1 MADMYTPEEIQAI
14 FDAVAEANAKQIP
27 LSKELAVAYEDAK
40 KGVKNYTRELDA
52 SLKKLGSSAISLAK
66 SIKDNKQ
73 GADVFS
79 DSISSGADAV
89 SKFASRFGILGQVFG
104 GIAKAGAAYI
114 GAVNKQSDALYKSY
128 QEMSRFGGVGAGGMT
143 EVFANLKRFGYG
155 VEELGNMTALIAES
169 SKELAVFNGSV
180 FGGARELANLSADI
194 TSSGLQQ
201 QFMNMGMSVDE
212 INRGNRAYYLQMNR
226 LNRQQQLTT
235 QGAAAYHTEMEALSR
250 LTGQTRKEMEDQRLQ
265 ALQMDE
271 VFAAI
276 NKSADPNK
284 IYAVFDTISN
294 PKLRKAIGQSLNG
307 IVGQSEEQMQYIQ
320 ATNGRIVD
328 LSMQLQQGAIS
339 VDDFNRELALSLK
352 SNMGVREDISIIAGA
367 GKFMGDSL
375 FEDAMYIKKYGAA
388 NSTTLEGMKKE
399 VERAGSGFDKATDAA
414 SALRISQMKSRDAME
429 NFLNAGVKP
438 VTQAMEILAKAVEYL
453 TLLIPFGGRAKAQ
466 YEKEKA
472 DAAKKQADLENKAV
486 PSKTPIKI
494 EGEGLAGIR
503 EMIAA
508 KESGGDYNVMVG
520 GQKMDLT
527 NMSIADVMNMQSN
540 RKAAGMN
547 TAAGKYQIINSTLQG
562 LVAEGGIDTN
572 AKFDQQ
578 MQDRLADML
587 IQKRGYGDYKSG
599 KITKEDFATNLSKEW
614 AALPSGPA
622 NQSYY
627 AGVGNN
633 KAHYSWDQVMG
644 MQFANGGIASG
655 PTSGYQAMLHGT
667 EAVVPLEDG
676 RSIPVTNTG
685 SPEQMGIMSSQLD
698 KLDELIS
705 VMKNQLSVS
714 NRILQMQT

>member
-14 FDAVAEANAKQIP
+14 FDAVAQANAKQIP
-27 LSKELAVAYEDAK
+27 LSKELAQAYEDAK

-52 SLKKLGSSAISLAK
+52 SLKKLGSSAVSLAR

-73 GADVFS
+73 GADVFT
-79 DSISSGADAV
+79 DSITSGADAV
-89 SKFASRFGILGQVFG
+89 ARYTSKFGLLGQVIG
-104 GIAKAGAAYI
+104 GVIKAGSAYI
-114 GAVNKQSDALYKSY
+114 GAVNKQSDALFKSY
-128 QEMSRFGGVGAGGMT
+128 QELSRFGATGAGGMT
-143 EVFANLKRFGYG
+143 DVFANLKRFGYG

-194 TSSGLQQ
+194 TDAGLQRGL
-201 QFMNMGMSVDE
+201 MNMGLSVDE
-212 INRGNRAYYLQMNR
+212 INKGNRAYYLQMGR
-226 LNRQQQLTT
+226 LNRQQQITT
-235 QGAAAYHTEMEALSR
+235 QGAAAYHTEMEALTR
-250 LTGQTRKEMEDQRLQ
+250 LTGQNRKEMEDQRLQ

-276 NKSADPNK
+276 NKSADPDK
-284 IYAVFDTISN
+284 IFAVFNTITN
-294 PKLRKAIGQSLNG
+294 PRLRKAIGQSLNG

-320 ATNGRIVD
+320 ATNGRIID

-339 VDDFNRELALSLK
+339 VDEFNRELAASLK
-352 SNMGVREDISIIAGA
+352 TNMGVREDISVIAGA
-367 GKFMGDSL
+367 GKFMGESL
-375 FEDAMYIKKYGAA
+375 FDDAMYIQKYGRA
-388 NSTTLEGMKKE
+388 NSTTLEGMTKE
-399 VERAGSGFDKATDAA
+399 AKMAAMGFDSATDAA
-414 SALRISQMKSRDAME
+414 TGLRISQMKSRDAME
-429 NFLNAGVKP
+429 NFVNAGVKP

-472 DAAKKQADLENKAV
+472 DAAKKQA
-486 PSKTPIKI
+486 KI
-494 EGEGLAGIR
+494 EGEGLSGIR

-527 NMSIADVMNMQSN
+527 NMSIADVLSMQQQ
-540 RKAAGMN
+540 RIAGGQN
-547 TAAGKYQIINSTLQG
+547 SAAGKYQIINSTLKG
-562 LVAEGGIDTN
+562 LVAEGGIDTS

-587 IQKRGYGDYKSG
+587 IQKRGYSDYKSG
-599 KITKEDFATNLSKEW
+599 KMSKEQFATNLSKEW
-614 AALPSGPA
+614 AALPSGPG

-655 PTSGYQAMLHGT
+655 PSSGYQAMLHGT
-667 EAVVPLEDG
+667 EAVVPLQDG
-676 RSIPVTNTG
+676 RSIPVTNTS
-685 SPEQMGIMSSQLD
+685 SPEQMGAMSAQLD

-714 NRILQMQT
+714 SRILQMQT

>member
-52 SLKKLGSSAISLAK
+52 SLKKLGSSAVSLAR

-73 GADVFS
+73 GADVFT
-79 DSISSGADAV
+79 DSITSGADAV
-89 SKFASRFGILGQVFG
+89 ARYTSKFGLLGQVIG
-104 GIAKAGAAYI
+104 GVIKAGSAYI
-114 GAVNKQSDALYKSY
+114 GAVNKQSDALFKSY
-128 QEMSRFGGVGAGGMT
+128 QELSRFGATGAGGMT
-143 EVFANLKRFGYG
+143 DVFANLKRFGYG

-194 TSSGLQQ
+194 TDAGLQRGL
-201 QFMNMGMSVDE
+201 MNMGMSVDE
-212 INRGNRAYYLQMNR
+212 INKGNRAYYLQMGR
-226 LNRQQQLTT
+226 LNRQQQITT
-235 QGAAAYHTEMEALSR
+235 QGAAAYHTEMEALTR
-250 LTGQTRKEMEDQRLQ
+250 LTGQSRKEMEDQRLE

-271 VFAAI
+271 IFATI
-276 NKSADPNK
+276 SKSADPERIFALLN
-284 IYAVFDTISN
+284 TIGD
-294 PKLRKAIGQSLNG
+294 PKMRKAIGQSLNG
-307 IVGQSEEQMQYIQ
+307 IVGQSDEQMQYIQ
-320 ATNGRIVD
+320 ATNGRILE
-328 LSMQLQQGAIS
+328 LSMQYNQGIISIDQFNKEMAASLQSNMAVRENIS
-339 VDDFNRELALSLK
+339 V
-352 SNMGVREDISIIAGA
+352 IAGA
-367 GKFMGDSL
+367 GKFMGESL
-375 FEDAMYIKKYGAA
+375 FNDAMYIQKYGRA
-388 NSTTLEGMKKE
+388 NSTTLEGMTKE
-399 VERAGSGFDKATDAA
+399 AKMAAMGFDTATD
-414 SALRISQMKSRDAME
+414 SATGLRISQMKSRDAME
-429 NFLNAGVKP
+429 NFVNAGVKP

-466 YEKEKA
+466 YEKEKTE
-472 DAAKKQADLENKAV
+472 AAKKQA
-486 PSKTPIKI
+486 KI
-494 EGEGLAGIR
+494 EGEGLSGIR

-527 NMSIADVMNMQSN
+527 NMSIADVLAMQQQ
-540 RKAAGMN
+540 RIAGGQN
-547 TAAGKYQIINSTLQG
+547 SAAGKYQIINSTLKG
-562 LVAEGGIDTN
+562 LVAEGGIDTS

-587 IQKRGYGDYKSG
+587 IQKRGYSDYKSG
-599 KITKEDFATNLSKEW
+599 KMSKEQFATNLSKEW
-614 AALPSGPA
+614 AALPSGPG

-655 PTSGYQAMLHGT
+655 PSSGYQAMLHGT

-676 RSIPVTNTG
+676 RSIPVTNTS
-685 SPEQMGIMSSQLD
+685 SPEQMGVMSAQLD

-714 NRILQMQT
+714 SRILQMQS

>member
-14 FDAVAEANAKQIP
+14 FDAVAQANAKQIP
-27 LSKELAVAYEDAK
+27 LSKELAQAYEDAK

-52 SLKKLGSSAISLAK
+52 SLKKLGSSAVSLAR

-73 GADVFS
+73 GADVFT

-89 SKFASRFGILGQVFG
+89 ARYTSKFGLLGQVIG
-104 GIAKAGAAYI
+104 GVIKAGSAYI
-114 GAVNKQSDALYKSY
+114 GAVNKQSDALFKSY
-128 QEMSRFGGVGAGGMT
+128 QELSRFGATGAGGMT
-143 EVFANLKRFGYG
+143 DVFANLKRFGYG

-194 TSSGLQQ
+194 TDAGLQRGL
-201 QFMNMGMSVDE
+201 MNMGLSVDE
-212 INRGNRAYYLQMNR
+212 INKGNRAYYLQMGR
-226 LNRQQQLTT
+226 LNRQQQITT
-235 QGAAAYHTEMEALSR
+235 QGAAAYHTEMEALTR
-250 LTGQTRKEMEDQRLQ
+250 LTGQNRKEMEDQRLQ

-276 NKSADPNK
+276 NKSADPDK
-284 IYAVFDTISN
+284 IFAVFNTITN
-294 PKLRKAIGQSLNG
+294 PRLRKAIGQSLNG

-320 ATNGRIVD
+320 ATNGRIID

-339 VDDFNRELALSLK
+339 VDEFNRELAASLK
-352 SNMGVREDISIIAGA
+352 TNMGVREDISVIAGA
-367 GKFMGDSL
+367 GKFMGESL
-375 FEDAMYIKKYGAA
+375 FDDAMYIQKYGRA
-388 NSTTLEGMKKE
+388 NSTTLEGMTKE
-399 VERAGSGFDKATDAA
+399 AKMAAMGFDSATDAA
-414 SALRISQMKSRDAME
+414 TGLRISQMKSRDAME
-429 NFLNAGVKP
+429 NFVNAGVKP

-472 DAAKKQADLENKAV
+472 DAAKKQA
-486 PSKTPIKI
+486 KI
-494 EGEGLAGIR
+494 EGEGLSGIR

-527 NMSIADVMNMQSN
+527 NMSIADVLSMQQQ
-540 RKAAGMN
+540 RIAGGQN
-547 TAAGKYQIINSTLQG
+547 SAAGKYQIINSTLKG
-562 LVAEGGIDTN
+562 LVAEGGIDTS

-587 IQKRGYGDYKSG
+587 IQKRGYSDYKSG
-599 KITKEDFATNLSKEW
+599 KMSKEQFATNLSKEW
-614 AALPSGPA
+614 AALPSGPG

-655 PTSGYQAMLHGT
+655 PSSGYQAMLHGT
-667 EAVVPLEDG
+667 EAVVPLQDG
-676 RSIPVTNTG
+676 RSIPVTNTS
-685 SPEQMGIMSSQLD
+685 SPEQMGAMSAQLD

-714 NRILQMQT
+714 SRILQMQT

>member
-1 MADMYTPEEIQAI
+1 MADMYTPEEINEI
-14 FDAVAEANAKQIP
+14 FAAYNEAVQKNIP
-27 LSKELAVAYEDAK
+27 ISKELAQQMKDATL
-40 KGVKNYTRELDA
+40 GVKNYTRELND
-52 SLKKLGSSAISLAK
+52 SLKKLGSSAVGLAR

-73 GADVFS
+73 GADVFT
-79 DSISSGADAV
+79 DSITSGADAV
-89 SKFASRFGILGQVFG
+89 AKYTSKFGVLGQVIG

-114 GAVNKQSDALYKSY
+114 GAVNKQSDALFKSY
-128 QEMSRFGGVGAGGMT
+128 QELSRFGAAGAGGMT

-212 INRGNRAYYLQMNR
+212 INKGNRAYYLQMNR
-226 LNRQQQLTT
+226 LNRQQQINT
-235 QGAAAYHTEMEALSR
+235 QGAAAYHVEMEALSR

-276 NKSADPNK
+276 NKSANPDK
-284 IYAVFDTISN
+284 VFAAFNSLNAIN
-294 PKLRKAIGQSLNG
+294 PKLAKAVGQSLNG

-320 ATNGRIVD
+320 ATNGRILE
-328 LSMQLQQGAIS
+328 LSMQLQQDTITL
-339 VDDFNRELALSLK
+339 DDFNRELALSVQG
-352 SNMGVREDISIIAGA
+352 NMALRESISVIAGA

-375 FEDAMYIKKYGAA
+375 FADAQLVQKYGKA
-388 NSTTLEGMKKE
+388 NSTTFAGMTKE
-399 VERAGSGFDKATDAA
+399 VQLAGSGFDGATDSAA
-414 SALRISQMKSRDAME
+414 GLRISQMKSRDAME
-429 NFLNAGVKP
+429 NFVNVGVRP
-438 VTQAMEILAKAVEYL
+438 VTAAMEILAKAVEYL
-453 TLLIPFGGRAKAQ
+453 TMLIPFGGRAKAQ

-472 DAAKKQADLENKAV
+472 DAAKKQA
-486 PSKTPIKI
+486 KI

-527 NMSIADVMNMQSN
+527 NMSIADVMNMQQQRIASGQN
-540 RKAAGMN
+540 S
-547 TAAGKYQIINSTLQG
+547 AAGKYQIINSTLKG
-562 LVAEGGIDTN
+562 LVAEGGIDTS

-587 IQKRGYGDYKSG
+587 IQKRGYSDYKSG
-599 KITKEDFATNLSKEW
+599 KMSKEQFATNLSKEW
-614 AALPSGPA
+614 AALPSGPG

-655 PTSGYQAMLHGT
+655 PSSGYQAMLHGT
-667 EAVVPLEDG
+667 EAVVPLQDG
-676 RSIPVTNTG
+676 RSIPVTNTS
-685 SPEQMGIMSSQLD
+685 SPEQMGVMSAQLD

-714 NRILQMQT
+714 NRILQMQS

>member
-89 SKFASRFGILGQVFG
+89 SKFASRFGVLGMVFG

-128 QEMSRFGGVGAGGMT
+128 QEMSRFGGTGAGGMT

-399 VERAGSGFDKATDAA
+399 VERAGAGFDGATDSA
-414 SALRISQMKSRDAME
+414 SGLRIAQMKSRDAME
-429 NFLNAGVKP
+429 NFVNAGVRP
-438 VTQAMEILAKAVEYL
+438 VTAAMEILAKAVEYL
-453 TLLIPFGGRAKAQ
+453 TLLIPFGGRAKTQ

-472 DAAKKQADLENKAV
+472 ESAKKQA
-486 PSKTPIKI
+486 KI

-599 KITKEDFATNLSKEW
+599 KMSKEQFATNLSKEW
-614 AALPSGPA
+614 AALPSGPG

-633 KAHYSWDQVMG
+633 KAHYSWDQVLG

-655 PTSGYQAMLHGT
+655 PSSGYQAMLHGT
-667 EAVVPLEDG
+667 EAVVPLQDG
-676 RSIPVTNTG
+676 RSIPVTNTS
-685 SPEQMGIMSSQLD
+685 SPEQMGVMSAQLD